1 VYQIGERFVA
11 KAYVDRKQKH
21 LGTYDTAKEAALAF
35 DRAAVQ
41 QKLPSSRL
49 NYPDGLPLDDEDY
62 EELMNP
68 KKKRRL
74 RSSNTTGYNG
84 VSKCGRFFIAQ
95 MYLKGK
101 VTGLGAYDS
110 PKEAAL
116 AFDRTAVQHKRPA
129 LFLNYPNGLPIDDE
143 ELMHPKKR
151 RLKSTNTTGYNGVS
165 KSGNNYMSQ
174 IRVEGKKNYLGT
186 FDTPK
191 EAALAFDRAIV
202 HHKLSSSKLNYPDG
216 LPLDD
221 EDYEALMNPTKKR
234 RLSSGNT
241 MGYRGVTRNGKRF
254 AAKIGVKRKKLY
266 LGTYNTAKEA
276 AVAYDRAVVH
286 HKISSSKLN
295 FPNDAT
301 ASTST
306 EYASNNDDEAS
317 DAADDQSDGKVD
329 TNLQLLVAVA
339 QALTNTPK

>member
-1 VYQIGERFVA
+1 MA
-11 KAYVDRKQKH
+11 KVNTLDQMTPKI
-21 LGTYDTAKEAALAF
+21 
-35 DRAAVQ
+35 
-41 QKLPSSRL
+41 
-49 NYPDGLPLDDEDY
+49 DDEDDA
-62 EELMNP
+62 LVNP

-74 RSSNTTGYNG
+74 TATNTTGYRG
-84 VSKCGRFFIAQ
+84 VSKSGKRFKAQ
-95 MYLKGK
+95 ISIDGKMKYLGMYD
-101 VTGLGAYDS
+101 T

-186 FDTPK
+186 FDSPK

-241 MGYRGVTRNGKRF
+241 MGYRGVTKNGKRY

-301 ASTST
+301 ASTSSVD
-306 EYASNNDDEAS
+306 ASNNDDEAS

>member
-1 VYQIGERFVA
+1 
-11 KAYVDRKQKH
+11 
-21 LGTYDTAKEAALAF
+21 
-35 DRAAVQ
+35 
-41 QKLPSSRL
+41 
-49 NYPDGLPLDDEDY
+49 
-62 EELMNP
+62 M
-68 KKKRRL
+68 
-74 RSSNTTGYNG
+74 
-84 VSKCGRFFIAQ
+84 SKCGRFFIAQ

-101 VTGLGAYDS
+101 VTGLGAYDTS
-110 PKEAAL
+110 KEAAL
-116 AFDRTAVQHKRPA
+116 A
-129 LFLNYPNGLPIDDE
+129 Y
-143 ELMHPKKR
+143 
-151 RLKSTNTTGYNGVS
+151 
-165 KSGNNYMSQ
+165 
-174 IRVEGKKNYLGT
+174 
-186 FDTPK
+186 
-191 EAALAFDRAIV
+191 DRAIV

-301 ASTST
+301 ASTSS
-306 EYASNNDDEAS
+306 EDASNNDDEAS